1 MLPLVRA
8 AQHLRAA
15 LYYEKRLRL
24 AKLCMPSQSRM
35 LCPKLAATEVRAG
48 EVIIGLG
55 APMHH
60 TTLRYS
66 EPLLRLAVRSFVF
79 RAITRQF
86 GTALFL
92 AIAVLCGLTI
102 YLLAQND
109 RSWLVGFLSATILFA
124 AAFIVAVFLSHYR
137 HTIGLFRQMRSPE
150 ATLAYDEQLFT
161 LTSELGSTTMPW
173 SAITEVWR
181 YPRYWLLIF
190 SPSQFVT
197 LPIDCLDQDTKDFI
211 GRKTRT
217 KT

>member
-1 MLPLVRA
+1 SRFPESLVR
-8 AQHLRAA
+8 
-15 LYYEKRLRL
+15 
-24 AKLCMPSQSRM
+24 
-35 LCPKLAATEVRAG
+35 
-48 EVIIGLG
+48 LG
-55 APMHH
+55 V
-60 TTLRYS
+60 LF
-66 EPLLRLAVRSFVF
+66 FVF
-79 RAITRQF
+79 GAIPRQF
-86 GTALFL
+86 GIAFFL
-92 AIAVLCGLTI
+92 AFAVLCGLTI
-102 YLLAQND
+102 FLPPQND

-150 ATLAYDEQLFT
+150 ATLAYDEQHFT

-211 GRKTRT
+211 SRKTRT
-217 KT
+217 RT